1 MEKNNTYSNT
11 LVSMKYSLGNST
23 NCYVYIVK
31 IKGYAKRYAFCVK
44 FEKIISFFN

>member
-23 NCYVYIVK
+23 NCYVFILLK
-31 IKGYAKRYAFCVK
+31 LKDTQKDTRFASNLRK
-44 FEKIISFFN
+44 